1 MHETEFSAKACADK
15 LIAMAEGRNVEAEPV
30 KDAETPV
37 AHSMVGHAMGLD
49 GFNAKMWVTAILAKV
64 KYAEAEA

>member
-37 AHSMVGHAMGLD
+37 AHSMVGLD
-49 GFNAKMWVTAILAKV
+49 GFNAKMWVTAILAKA
-64 KYAEAEA
+64 KYSEA